1 MVGAVKISRRP
12 ESYFVTTLL
21 SLFDLR
27 TIAEIRNLPPIPNVI
42 ISVNPMQFTEQDQD
56 QILLQGVSL
65 DQIDQQIKHFV
76 EGFPYLN
83 VIKAATIGDGII
95 RIDEDQLATH
105 IHRFDEAAHERDLV
119 KFVPASGAATRMF
132 KSLFSAL
139 DGKFDKS
146 VDEVFA
152 RLTDFAFYDDLKAAM
167 AAEGH
172 DLDKAV
178 AENDRVTVLNYLLT
192 EAGLD
197 YGGLPKGL
205 LKFHRYPDGPRT
217 PVEEHLV
224 EGAAYANSDGLVK
237 IHFTVSPEH
246 RSRFEQLIDEQKA
259 DYEAWLGVTFDVTF
273 SEQKKSTDTI
283 SVNMDNSPF
292 RNGES
297 GSLLFRPA
305 GHGAL
310 IENLNDIQADIVFIK
325 NIDNVVPD
333 QIKEPTITYKKVLA
347 SVLLDAQQQIARL
360 QGLLE
365 GQSGESDEI
374 SDGYLAEADELLRRT
389 LYTLPPHGFD
399 QLSKAEKLDY
409 LRRKLDRP
417 VRVCGMVKNV
427 GEPGGGPFW
436 ARNQDGSVSLQVV
449 ESAQIDLTD
458 PAQKAIFDEA
468 THFNPVDLV
477 CGLKDH
483 NGRKYDLPAYR
494 DPLTGFITAKSKDG
508 KDLKAQELPGLWN
521 GAMAD
526 WNTIFV
532 EVPLITFNPVKTVN
546 DLLRKEH
553 QPE

>member
-1 MVGAVKISRRP
+1 
-12 ESYFVTTLL
+12 
-21 SLFDLR
+21 
-27 TIAEIRNLPPIPNVI
+27 
-42 ISVNPMQFTEQDQD
+42 MQFTEQDQD
-56 QILLQGVSL
+56 QILAQGVSSE
-65 DQIDQQIKHFV
+65 QIDKQIAYFV
-76 EGFPYLN
+76 NGFPYLN
-83 VIKAATIGDGII
+83 VIKAATIGDGIV
-95 RIDEDQLATH
+95 RIDDDQLAAY
-105 IHRFDEAAHERDLV
+105 IHRFDTAAHERDLV

-132 KSLFSAL
+132 KSLFAAL
-139 DGKFDKS
+139 DGKSDKAT
-146 VDEVFA
+146 DEFFA
-152 RLTDFAFYDDLKAAM
+152 RLTDFAFYDDLKAVM
-167 AAEGH
+167 ADKGE

-178 AENDRVTVLNYLLT
+178 AENDWQPALRQTVLRFLLT
-192 EAGLD
+192 DQGLE
-197 YGGLPKGL
+197 YGSLPKGL
-205 LKFHRYPDGPRT
+205 LKFHRYSDGPRT

-237 IHFTVSPEH
+237 LHFTVSPEH
-246 RSRFEQLIDEQKA
+246 RERFETLIDEQRA
-259 DYEAWLGVTFDVTF
+259 DYEAWLGVTFAISF

-283 SVNMDNSPF
+283 SVNPDNSPF
-292 RNGES
+292 RNPD

-310 IENLNDIQADIVFIK
+310 IENLNDIDADIVFIK

-333 QIKEPTITYKKVLA
+333 DIKEQTVTYKKVLA
-347 SVLLDAQQQIARL
+347 AVLLDAQQQIARL

-365 GQSGESDEI
+365 GEHEV
-374 SDGYLAEADELLRRT
+374 SDGYLAEADELFRRT
-389 LYTLPPHGFD
+389 LFTLPPEGFEN
-399 QLSKAEKLDY
+399 LSKEEKLAY
-409 LRRKLDRP
+409 FRKKLDRP
-417 VRVCGMVKNV
+417 VRACGMVKNV

-449 ESAQIDLTD
+449 ESAQIDLD
-458 PAQKAIFDEA
+458 NPQQKAIFDEA

-483 NGRKYDLPAYR
+483 HGRKYDLVNYR

-508 KDLKAQELPGLWN
+508 KELKAQELPGLWN

-553 QPE
+553 QPQ